1 MYNEGEVMGVYEP
14 PFRLNEGILSL
25 LAEVCELVGQVEVAH
40 REVMTVHLRRENQIR
55 SIHSSLAIEHN
66 SLTLEQVTAILD
78 GKRVLGPAHEIREV
92 QNAAEAYAMMQSL
105 NPLRGEDLL
114 KAHRLMMN
122 TLVREAGR
130 YRSGG
135 VGVMAGNQVIH
146 MAPPAHLVPYQVQD
160 LLTWYEKSLLHPLIK
175 SAVFHY
181 EFEFIHPFADG
192 NGRMGRMWHTLL
204 LAQWRPFF
212 AWLPIEELVARRQ
225 KEYYQALQ
233 VADSEADCEC
243 FVRLMMEVIRDVLR
257 ELAPEVGGREVVD
270 DRSSSD
276 QVVTKLSASERE
288 AVEALLG
295 ALGGDVLTARELMGR
310 MGLRHRTH
318 FRRHY
323 LLPALAAGKIV
334 RTLPDKINSPRQRY
348 QRRFGS

>member
-1 MYNEGEVMGVYEP
+1 MGRRGRCKMPGGCEFELVCGREMVYNGVDVMGAYEP
-14 PFRLNEGILSL
+14 PLCVNEGILSL
-25 LAEVCELVGQVEVAH
+25 LAEICELVGQVEVVH
-40 REVMTVHLRRENQIR
+40 RGVMSVHLRRENQIR

-92 QNAAEAYAMMQSL
+92 QNAAEAYALMQSL
-105 NPLRGEDLL
+105 NPLLEEDLL
-114 KAHRLMMN
+114 RAHRLMMH

-135 VGVMAGNQVIH
+135 VGVMAGERVIH

-160 LLTWYEKSLLHPLIK
+160 LLAWYERSLLHPLVK

-212 AWLPIEELVARRQ
+212 AWLPIEELVAKRQ
-225 KEYYQALQ
+225 QEYYRALQ
-233 VADSEADCEC
+233 MADSEGDCAC
-243 FVRLMMEVIRDVLR
+243 FVCLMMEVIRDVLR
-257 ELAPEVGGREVVD
+257 ELVPEEND
-270 DRSSSD
+270 
-276 QVVTKLSASERE
+276 
-288 AVEALLG
+288 
-295 ALGGDVLTARELMGR
+295 
-310 MGLRHRTH
+310 
-318 FRRHY
+318 
-323 LLPALAAGKIV
+323 
-334 RTLPDKINSPRQRY
+334 
-348 QRRFGS
+348 

>member
-1 MYNEGEVMGVYEP
+1 M
-14 PFRLNEGILSL
+14 LNL

-40 REVMTVHLRRENQIR
+40 REVMSVHLRRENQIR

-66 SLTLEQVTAILD
+66 SLTLDQVTAVLD

-92 QNAAEAYAMMQSL
+92 QNAAEAYALMQSL
-105 NPLRGEDLL
+105 NPLREEDLL

-135 VGVMAGNQVIH
+135 VGVMAGSKVIH
-146 MAPPAHLVPYQVQD
+146 MAPPAHLVPSQVQD
-160 LLTWYEKSLLHPLIK
+160 LLAWYEGSSLHPLIK

-212 AWLPIEELVARRQ
+212 AWLPIEEIIAKRQ
-225 KEYYQALQ
+225 QEYYHALQ
-233 VADSEADCEC
+233 VADSECDCAC
-243 FVRLMMEVIRDVLR
+243 FVRLMLEVIRDVLK
-257 ELAPEVGGREVVD
+257 ELSPEEF
-270 DRSSSD
+270 S
-276 QVVTKLSASERE
+276 
-288 AVEALLG
+288 
-295 ALGGDVLTARELMGR
+295 
-310 MGLRHRTH
+310 
-318 FRRHY
+318 
-323 LLPALAAGKIV
+323 
-334 RTLPDKINSPRQRY
+334 NSPIIPRK
-348 QRRFGS
+348 

>member
-14 PFRLNEGILSL
+14 PFRLNEGIMSL

-92 QNAAEAYAMMQSL
+92 QNAAEAYALMQSL

-135 VGVMAGNQVIH
+135 VGVVAGNQVIH

-160 LLTWYEKSLLHPLIK
+160 LLTWYEKSSLHPLIK

-212 AWLPIEELVARRQ
+212 AWLPIEEFVARRQ

-233 VADSEADCEC
+233 VADSEANCEC

-257 ELAPEVGGREVVD
+257 ELAPEVGEREVVD